1 MDAEPA
7 ASPVV
12 MRAKSLSMS
21 SPTASAKK
29 KSALALASEHSDS
42 RMAYLDAAAP
52 LGFELDDAAGA
63 ARRRRRAR
71 SSSRRRA
78 GRPGE
83 QAILEQVLNREHR
96 QVRAAADLDA
106 AAAAARC
113 TAARSCS
120 ALSRRRARRQGRR
133 TRRAPR

>member
-63 ARRRRRAR
+63 ASASASRAVVVAR
-71 SSSRRRA
+71 VE
-78 GRPGE
+78 PGGQAEE
-83 QAILEQVLNREHR
+83 QAILPGWVLKTANMR
-96 QVRAAADLDA
+96 QVAHVRL
-106 AAAAARC
+106 
-113 TAARSCS
+113 
-120 ALSRRRARRQGRR
+120 
-133 TRRAPR
+133 

>member
-52 LGFELDDAAGA
+52 LGFE
-63 ARRRRRAR
+63 
-71 SSSRRRA
+71 
-78 GRPGE
+78 
-83 QAILEQVLNREHR
+83 
-96 QVRAAADLDA
+96 VRAAAASFDA
-106 AAAAARC
+106 AAAAAASPASKNA
-113 TAARSCS
+113 TWARSFMI
-120 ALSRRRARRQGRR
+120 ARRCWAHER
-133 TRRAPR
+133 